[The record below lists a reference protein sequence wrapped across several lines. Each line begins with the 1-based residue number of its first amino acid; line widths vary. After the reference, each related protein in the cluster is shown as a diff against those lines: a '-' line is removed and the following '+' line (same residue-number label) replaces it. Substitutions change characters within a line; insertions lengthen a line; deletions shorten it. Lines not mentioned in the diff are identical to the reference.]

1 MTQPGGSTY
10 IRREADIAASESLA
24 RLADGRRA
32 DNVAAAAVVHELHRL
47 SEIRLGEEMDI
58 HLLGSSR
65 DDEQPDTARARHITE
80 CEAAVA
86 LSLSRTATR
95 EMITVA
101 GHLAWRLPAVDAA
114 FTVGDIDYPRVRAIA
129 NTLSRASDSTV
140 SAIEQD
146 VLAAALRC
154 NVRALTSSIWR
165 EWMAHD
171 PAEATAAQKAAVTE
185 ERCADIRRGDD
196 GIATLVAKM
205 SMLEGAECDAL
216 LEEMA
221 GTVCSRDPR
230 TKKQLRG
237 HALLA
242 LFHREESLTCTC
254 GSDICP
260 MAAAGALNPPR
271 RKALLEVHIDIETLL
286 GLGSNPATL
295 ADGTV
300 LDPETAR
307 LLATDARWQGLLTEM
322 LDAMNEY
329 RAQVPN
335 SPENNNSEAGSTGP
349 RNTGSDSTGSDS
361 TGSDDTEHEPSAGH
375 GAIRPWVAK
384 RGRARRLLSRGRR
397 RSAAPLP
404 TRSAASCRPEHKRGA
419 STLGAEAALSRS
431 IAKFLAAA
439 ASDPTLT
446 RGRYPDGH
454 GGFAEPPPGALTYRP
469 SAELVALTRATYC
482 TCTFPG
488 CSVPAARC
496 DIDHIVPFDH
506 EDPQSGGW
514 TVLDNLQPLCG
525 YHHHAKTL
533 RLWACAKL
541 EGSAIYWRSSSG
553 LHRITPPMF
562 GTVGLPDE
570 FVHNGRYNPAVPMH
584 VSPAKSQSG
593 GGPHFD
599 SAVHEHVHTDAKTA
613 EPSDELYEPT
623 WWETH
628 MSDRDTD
635 WHRLLRNDTVGG
647 APSLGDIAGRVGPE
661 DARALADAAYL
672 RERFLEHRA
681 IVAQREKFRP
691 PPF

>member
-1 MTQPGGSTY
+1 
-10 IRREADIAASESLA
+10 
-24 RLADGRRA
+24 
-32 DNVAAAAVVHELHRL
+32 
-47 SEIRLGEEMDI
+47 
-58 HLLGSSR
+58 
-65 DDEQPDTARARHITE
+65 
-80 CEAAVA
+80 
-86 LSLSRTATR
+86 
-95 EMITVA
+95 
-101 GHLAWRLPAVDAA
+101 
-114 FTVGDIDYPRVRAIA
+114 
-129 NTLSRASDSTV
+129 
-140 SAIEQD
+140 
-146 VLAAALRC
+146 
-154 NVRALTSSIWR
+154 
-165 EWMAHD
+165 
-171 PAEATAAQKAAVTE
+171 
-185 ERCADIRRGDD
+185 
-196 GIATLVAKM
+196 
-205 SMLEGAECDAL
+205 
-216 LEEMA
+216 
-221 GTVCSRDPR
+221 
-230 TKKQLRG
+230 
-237 HALLA
+237 
-242 LFHREESLTCTC
+242 
-254 GSDICP
+254 
-260 MAAAGALNPPR
+260 
-271 RKALLEVHIDIETLL
+271 
-286 GLGSNPATL
+286 
-295 ADGTV
+295 
-300 LDPETAR
+300 
-307 LLATDARWQGLLTEM
+307 
-322 LDAMNEY
+322 MNEY

-335 SPENNNSEAGSTGP
+335 
-349 RNTGSDSTGSDS
+349 S

-454 GGFAEPPPGALTYRP
+454 GGFAEPPLGALTYRP

-506 EDPQSGGW
+506 EDPRSGGW

-562 GTVGLPDE
+562 GTVALPDE
-570 FVHNGRYNPAVPMH
+570 FVHNGRYKPAVPMH

-599 SAVHEHVHTDAKTA
+599 SAVHEHIHTDAKAA